1 MLDCILVKNKKIL
14 TILGTRPE
22 IIRLSRIIPKL
33 DQICD
38 HRILHTGQNYD
49 PSLNDIFF
57 NDLGIRQPDVI
68 LDTKG
73 TTAEQIGKMFIGVER
88 YLQEFNPDK
97 VLILGDTNSGLAA
110 IICERFNIPVY
121 HMEAGNRCNDLKVP
135 EEKNRKVI
143 DAISTYNLPYTEL
156 SRQNLLREGV
166 PNSRIAVTGNPIKEV
181 IDKYQSKISQSLILA
196 KLNLEPNKYVIVTA
210 HRAEN
215 VDDDHRLKSIFA
227 ALQEIAKEYKI
238 VFSCHPRTRD
248 KIQKFNVN
256 TDNIIMLDP
265 LGFFDFVHLE
275 QHSFM
280 AISDSG
286 TVQEE
291 MCLFKIPTVTIRD
304 TTERPETVWCGS
316 NIISGLDKDN
326 IVVCFNR
333 MKLANRNWKV
343 PVEYNQ
349 NNVSDVVVN
358 ILLSNQG

>member
-1 MLDCILVKNKKIL
+1 MNNKIL

-33 DQICD
+33 DQLCN

-49 PSLNDIFF
+49 PTLNDIFF

-110 IICERFNIPVY
+110 IICERLGIPVY
-121 HMEAGNRCNDLKVP
+121 HMEAGNRCYDLKVP
-135 EEKNRKVI
+135 EEKNRKII
-143 DAISTYNLPYTEL
+143 DAVSSINLPYTEL
-156 SRQNLLREGV
+156 SRQNLLREGATNNKV
-166 PNSRIAVTGNPIKEV
+166 FVTGNPIKEV
-181 IDKYQSKISQSLILA
+181 IDFYTDQIDSSAIL
-196 KLNLEPNKYVIVTA
+196 KTLNLEQNNYIIATA

-215 VDDDHRLKSIFA
+215 VDVDDRLINIFESFE
-227 ALQEIAKEYKI
+227 EISKEHKI
-238 VFSCHPRTRD
+238 VFSCHPRTRQ
-248 KIQKFNVN
+248 KLEKFNILVN
-256 TDNIIMLDP
+256 NPNIIITEP
-265 LGFFDFVHLE
+265 LGFFDFVKLE
-275 QHSFM
+275 QNCFM

-316 NIISGLDKDN
+316 NIISGLNQDN
-326 IVVCFNR
+326 IVAGFNR

-343 PVEYNQ
+343 PVEYDQ
-349 NNVSDVVVN
+349 DNVSDVVVN
-358 ILLSNQG
+358 ILLSN